1 MPSAIGFPS
10 NPTVNQQYVVG
21 TKTFKWDGTVWAI
34 LSTGTPGEGLT
45 EAQVISITTPYII
58 GLS

>member
-1 MPSAIGFPS
+1 MPSALGFPS
-10 NPTVNQQYVVG
+10 SPTNGQQYVVG
-21 TKTFKWDGTVWAI
+21 TRTFSWDGTVWK
-34 LSTGTPGEGLT
+34 LVSTGAPGEGLT